1 MALFQTSVLKKYLSQ
16 QDQTAVEKTYHKF
29 TLEQQMD
36 AMVYELYGLSN
47 EEIKI
52 VKNA

>member
-1 MALFQTSVLKKYLSQ
+1 MALFQTSVLKKYPAQ
-16 QDQTAVEKTYHKF
+16 QDQTAVDKAYRKF
-29 TLEQQMD
+29 TLEQQID
-36 AMVYELYGLSN
+36 AMVYELHGLSN